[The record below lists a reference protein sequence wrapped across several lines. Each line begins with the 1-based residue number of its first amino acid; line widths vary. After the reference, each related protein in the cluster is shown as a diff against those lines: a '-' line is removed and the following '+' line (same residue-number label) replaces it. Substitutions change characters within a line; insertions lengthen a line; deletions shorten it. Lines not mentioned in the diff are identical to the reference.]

1 MELLKWDHQQ
11 YADHSYMIFII
22 SVYFNNTNTFCGKNE
37 TKQNKENAPEQGQKF
52 TFPVR
57 GNISYL

>member
-1 MELLKWDHQQ
+1 MLTTHN
-11 YADHSYMIFII
+11 MIFII